1 MNAPEPSFRRFAC
14 LSMLM
19 CPPVR
24 IARDRSRAYGAKTQ
38 PPLGVRSISPR
49 RPNGLPL
56 VLGVGLAGTVLSQ
69 GEKDGPTGPLW
80 FDVLALVAIV
90 TPLFA
95 RRRFPFGAPLTVGIA
110 VVLTSFVDE
119 RLVPLVFIP
128 FLAGCAAP
136 FLVGLLRERTQA
148 VASSCLPSGSRRLSP
163 TGIPWEHS
171 APHPD
176 GHRLRH
182 RLDDRIRARPQV
194 PGSGRG
200 ERAGCPGRAG
210 AGGTGTL
217 RGERGARADRAR
229 IARFRRP
236 QRQRH
241 DGAGLRGAQAASARA
256 GARARGSPCRRAE
269 GTRGA
274 GGDAADGRC
283 PQAPRRGAS
292 ARAPA
297 DPRALGQAG
306 RAGSTQ
312 PASCLHVTLCYAISR
327 RG

>member
-1 MNAPEPSFRRFAC
+1 MKSFLRLARRYWFDA
-14 LSMLM
+14 LVL
-19 CPPVR
+19 
-24 IARDRSRAYGAKTQ
+24 
-38 PPLGVRSISPR
+38 LG
-49 RPNGLPL
+49 
-56 VLGVGLAGTVLSQ
+56 LGVGLAGTVLSQ

-95 RRRFPFGAPLTVGIA
+95 RRRFPFGAPLTVGVA

-128 FLAGCAAP
+128 FLAGCAAL
-136 FLVGLLRERTQA
+136 FLVGLLRERVQA

-256 GARARGSPCRRAE
+256 GARARGSPCRRAD

-274 GGDAADGRC
+274 GGDAEE
-283 PQAPRRGAS
+283 
-292 ARAPA
+292 APA
-297 DPRALGQAG
+297 LAPQPTLEHLDKLVEQG
-306 RAGSTQ
+306 RPNRPVVCMSHCATRFRVA
-312 PASCLHVTLCYAISR
+312 ASVGFGRFYVVKAIVEISR
-327 RG
+327 RRR